1 MASGSDPRHDTT
13 PRFGLPWRRP
23 RLFGLGI
30 APQRLALVGVLGLTF
45 AATALACQIC
55 IPWPEQTLADRLLDS
70 DAVVLARE
78 DPDRPFHFAAIETLK
93 GEPGPAPID
102 AFLNSQARRRLAV
115 EPDAAMLLGRDT
127 SGGEWQTLGI
137 ASGDY
142 ERVVRRILA
151 FADDWRPGETDDPA
165 RLREFTRWL
174 GHPDRRLHELAY
186 LEVGRAPYAS
196 IRRVSAEVPLDT
208 VRAML
213 DDPRYLE
220 WRSLAILLLAESA
233 VPSDHARVRQTMRD
247 KQRLS
252 STLNLDAW
260 ATAYLAIIGP
270 AAIDELTSWY
280 FNDANRSRDELRAIV
295 RALSVHGANDPQLR
309 GPIVAAY
316 RTLVDTHPQSAPDVT
331 RDLIAWRAWGLAPSM
346 RALRPRIATA
356 DPLGAYAIDLYLR
369 QAGVPRQS
377 ATE

>member
-1 MASGSDPRHDTT
+1 MPR
-13 PRFGLPWRRP
+13 RRP
-23 RLFGLGI
+23 RPSGIGI
-30 APQRLALVGVLGLTF
+30 ALRRLALVGVLGPLF
-45 AATALACQIC
+45 AAPALACQIC
-55 IPWPEQTLADRLLDS
+55 IPWPKQTLADRLLDS

-78 DPDRPFHFAAIETLK
+78 DPDRPFHFVAIETLK

-115 EPDAAMLLGRDT
+115 EPDAAMLLGRET
-127 SGGEWQTLGI
+127 GSGKWQTLGI

-196 IRRVSAEVPLDT
+196 IRRVSAEVPLET

-220 WRSLAILLLAESA
+220 WRSLAILLLAESGA
-233 VPSDHARVRQTMRD
+233 PSDRARVRQTMRD

-260 ATAYLAIIGP
+260 ATAYLAVIGP
-270 AAIDELTSWY
+270 AAVAELTSWY

-309 GPIVAAY
+309 GPIVTAY
-316 RTLVDTHPQSAPDVT
+316 RTLVGIHPQSAPEVT
-331 RDLIAWRAWGLAPSM
+331 RDLIAWRAWGLAPPM

-377 ATE
+377 AIE